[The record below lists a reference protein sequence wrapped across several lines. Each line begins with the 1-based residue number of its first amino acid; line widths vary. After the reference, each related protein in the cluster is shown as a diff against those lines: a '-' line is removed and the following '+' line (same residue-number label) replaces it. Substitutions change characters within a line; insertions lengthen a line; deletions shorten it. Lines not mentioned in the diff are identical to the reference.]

1 MNRPVLLL
9 SMSLLGACG
18 DAPRTGIPRI
28 EVGRASAIVID
39 GRFDEEAWSHAA
51 RTERFVDTMD
61 GSQASPK
68 ASARIAWGEARL
80 YFAFEVEDE
89 ELVSTMRDR
98 DAHLWEEDVVEIM
111 VDPDGDERD
120 YVELQVSPANVVF
133 DTRFAS
139 RRAPAPFGRLD
150 YTSGLESAVVFH
162 GRLDDGQSDDG
173 YDVEIGIPWSAFG
186 DGTAPS
192 AGDEWR
198 VALYVLDKRANGQL
212 GVGWSAPLVGDFH
225 ELSRFGR
232 VVFTR

>member
-1 MNRPVLLL
+1 MKRAVLLL
-9 SMSLLGACG
+9 LLAGCG
-18 DAPRTGIPRI
+18 DAPRTEIARI
-28 EVGRASAIVID
+28 EVGRASGAIAID
-39 GRFDEEAWSHAA
+39 GRFDEDAWSDAA

-68 ASARIAWGEARL
+68 ASARIAWDDAHL

-89 ELVSTMRDR
+89 ELVSTMRAR
-98 DAHLWEEDVVEIM
+98 DAHLWEEDAVEVM
-111 VDPDGDERD
+111 VDHDGDERD
-120 YVELQVSPANVVF
+120 YVELQVSPANQVF

-150 YTSGLESAVVFH
+150 YTSGLESAVALH
-162 GRLDDGQSDDG
+162 GRIDDGASDDG
-173 YDVEIGIPWSAFG
+173 YDVEIAVPWSGLGSGA
-186 DGTAPS
+186 APS

-198 VALYVLDKRANGQL
+198 IALYVLDKRSNGQL

-232 VVFTR
+232 VIFRR